1 MRNFEGTE
9 AQRKKHDAMPNI
21 ENQLTCFCVQLNMAD
36 RCLLVSTAEHS
47 VVDEL
52 RRDFAR
58 ALETYVCVPLSEQ
71 YFYTRQWVHLTV
83 VLSRAL
89 LKQSQV
95 DIYVN
100 GRCLLSQK
108 LSYIQANVG
117 GAQAQLSE
125 NQSVHALVGTL
136 PFFRRFSN
144 LRWKMSS
151 LYLIEEP
158 ISIETVRKIIL
169 LQPHYIG
176 NLQVSIFFMS

>member
-1 MRNFEGTE
+1 
-9 AQRKKHDAMPNI
+9 MPNI

-52 RRDFAR
+52 KRDFKR
-58 ALETYVCVPLSEQ
+58 PPETFVQVPLSEQ
-71 YFYTRQWVHLTV
+71 YFHTCQWVHLTV

-95 DIYVN
+95 DIYIN
-100 GRCLLSQK
+100 GKCLLSQK

-117 GAQAQLSE
+117 GAQAQFSE
-125 NQSVHALVGTL
+125 NQSVHAIVGTL

-158 ISIETVRKIIL
+158 ISIDTIQKIIL

-176 NLQVSIFFMS
+176 NLQVNIYIYF